1 MTDDNDRQ
9 IQFETM
15 LAHIQQD
22 IEQINQSLTY
32 QLQRIQE
39 MDLRFQRIERELE
52 LMHQPI
58 ERRDPEQER
67 PPHY

>member
-1 MTDDNDRQ
+1 MTDDNSRQ
-9 IQFETM
+9 IQLETM
-15 LAHIQQD
+15 LAHLQQD
-22 IEQINQSLTY
+22 IEQINESLTY

-58 ERRDPEQER
+58 ERRDPEQEK